1 MFLVAEVLNS
11 TQYLLSSQV
20 QFYFDEIRDESLAIV
35 MNKEIH
41 LCCCPLFELFLFI
54 ICIFGRAD
62 SKIKSGVTYT
72 TSVNI
77 KMLGFK
83 LPCVSFIQFALTQY

>member
-20 QFYFDEIRDESLAIV
+20 QFYFDEIRDGWLTIV

-41 LCCCPLFELFLFI
+41 LYCCPLLELLLFI

-62 SKIKSGVTYT
+62 SEIKSRVTYI
-72 TSVNI
+72 TSINK

-83 LPCVSFIQFALTQY
+83 LPCFFYSV